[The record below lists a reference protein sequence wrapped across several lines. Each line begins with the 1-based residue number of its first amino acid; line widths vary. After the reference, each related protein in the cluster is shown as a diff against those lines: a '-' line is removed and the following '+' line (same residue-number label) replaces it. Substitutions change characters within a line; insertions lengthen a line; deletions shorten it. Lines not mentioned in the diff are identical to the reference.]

1 MAVKEKTTVVKTELQ
16 DLSIELQE
24 LAIGKQECFYQYRPR
39 GSAGTRIYQEL
50 VKKYNEDGNRILF
63 SDELRESGLLSV
75 CQGLSSITSVI
86 EKLDVSTKDHKAL
99 LDDLVTELLRIVE
112 PTPGKFRIDA
122 SPYLEGSEFFNDHV
136 YVDGAT
142 WVLSSVLGLVRLNI
156 NGKYEL
162 DDAQR
167 GKLVALYNF
176 CLDKVIS
183 SYISPTSSKFDA
195 KGSGFKRIDVNKF
208 NTGWNF
214 TDGCEEPSL
223 YFTFAVSEVLI
234 DILTTFENVIR
245 SADVELVQQNIINEL
260 DRSRLLE
267 SDRYKRNKDRIDE
280 ALRIAFEDTD
290 VEGTGNAMDQ
300 FREFSPEERALI
312 AEIYQKCRFIEEQC
326 EDNTKKIEQNTGAIQ
341 KEIEFFYLL
350 NAGKSPY
357 ESDSPYAML
366 EGQCKSSAEG
376 IWNLTKDDLS
386 DAFYSSDLS
395 SRVAEANIESS
406 VSSDAVFNVIF
417 AINTIINA
425 GLDEDAEDQ
434 INYYTINGSSAYN
447 AALAKYDN
455 MRDTLRL
462 AYENCYQFFT
472 YLKKNNKE
480 YKINEYTLN
489 FDENFVKHSQAVR
502 DLRKSRIRV
511 FSLMPLLVRTKTTIG
526 EFLIQYP
533 QYDMMLFLEQIL
545 KYRCWDVSEAK
556 YLWIWENDAY
566 SSSSNYY
573 FISAL
578 AAFYD
583 YYYKYENVFLK
594 NANNN
599 REARKEIEKKY
610 HKQLEEKGKAVD
622 KDVSEFEAQEQRIRE
637 LAEEI
642 EALGAEIQGYRNDP
656 LRSALSGFIAGVIKE
671 TIVEILADRI
681 GAETQKML
689 DSTKERL
696 AERVEKYGRNPEITE
711 WESAPDEN
719 KGPFAKGVEDLII
732 AMLAEQMGEA
742 VFSVKQT
749 AAERE
754 AGIDKMGSLVKKT
767 GRDLRQ
773 AARYYL
779 SGIVRDGQ
787 SDFVRNKGE
796 STLSAGDHRAMMQLI
811 EDKHNKG
818 GRD

>member
-1 MAVKEKTTVVKTELQ
+1 MATKENTKVVKTELQ
-16 DLSIELQE
+16 DLSAELQE
-24 LAIGKQECFYQYRPR
+24 LAVGKQECFYQYRPR
-39 GSAGTRIYQEL
+39 AYVGTRIYQEL
-50 VKKYNEDGNRILF
+50 ISRYNADGKKITF

-75 CQGLSSITSVI
+75 CQGLSSIVAVI
-86 EKLDVSTKDHKAL
+86 EKLDASSKDQKAL
-99 LDDLVTELLRIVE
+99 LDELVTELLGIVE
-112 PTPGKFRIDA
+112 PTPGKFRVDA
-122 SPYLEGSEFFNDHV
+122 SPYLPGAEFFNNHV
-136 YVDGAT
+136 YIDGAT
-142 WVLSSVLGLVRLNI
+142 WILSSVLGLVRLNI
-156 NGKYEL
+156 DGKY
-162 DDAQR
+162 DFNPAQR
-167 GKLVALYNF
+167 DKLISLYNF

-183 SYISPTSSKFDA
+183 SYITPM
-195 KGSGFKRIDVNKF
+195 SGFKRVDVNKF

-214 TDGCEEPSL
+214 TDGCEEPSI

-245 SADVELVQQNIINEL
+245 SADVQLVQQTIVDEL
-260 DRSRLLE
+260 DTAHLLE
-267 SDRYKRNKDRIDE
+267 SDRYKRNKDKIDE
-280 ALRIAFEDTD
+280 ALRLAFDDTE
-290 VEGTGNAMDQ
+290 VEGIGNAMEQ
-300 FREFSPEERALI
+300 FREFSPEEKILI
-312 AEIYQKCRFIEEQC
+312 AEIYQKFRFIEDQC
-326 EDNTKKIEQNTGAIQ
+326 EDNTKKMSQNTDSIQ

-350 NAGKSPY
+350 NDGKDPYDGASPY
-357 ESDSPYAML
+357 RML
-366 EGQCKSSAEG
+366 ESQCKRSAEN
-376 IWNLTKDDLS
+376 IWNLTKDYLAEEFYNS
-386 DAFYSSDLS
+386 DFSSK
-395 SRVAEANIESS
+395 VAEANIESS
-406 VSSDAVFNVIF
+406 VSSDAVFNVVF

-434 INYYTINGSSAYN
+434 INYYTLNGTEAYN
-447 AALAKYDN
+447 AALVRYDN

-472 YLKKNNKE
+472 SLKKNNKE

-489 FDENFVKHSQAVR
+489 FDETFTKHAQAVR

-545 KYRCWDVSEAK
+545 KYRCWDTAESK

-599 REARKEIEKKY
+599 REARKDIERKY

-637 LAEEI
+637 LTEQIA
-642 EALGAEIQGYRNDP
+642 ALDAEIQGYKNDP
-656 LRSALSGFIAGVIKE
+656 LRSALAGFISGVIKE

-681 GAETQKML
+681 SIETQKML

-696 AERVEKYGRNPEITE
+696 AERVEKYGHNPEITE
-711 WESAPDEN
+711 WENAPDEN
-719 KGPFAKGVEDLII
+719 KGPFARGMEDLII

-818 GRD
+818 GRE